1 MRLDVLSNSAL
12 IQRCCGSD
20 DAEVWEEFI
29 RRTRRLVAGV
39 VYRVASRWNET
50 RPEILEEL
58 IQDTYLHLFSNDRQ
72 GLKKFQP
79 QSEEAFFG
87 YIKVIAA
94 NLTHDYLRAQNA
106 DKRGASLTDSAD
118 AANEDGICTVQ
129 IAVKSR
135 VEEEVLVSEIE
146 SWLNKLVTGKDADK
160 QKAIFWLFYRYQMTA
175 ASIAQI
181 EALGLTT
188 KGVEAVI
195 HRLTQRLR
203 DKLSPTERHGLAT
216 LAGSKGTGE
225 A

>member
-94 NLTHDYLRAQNA
+94 PT
-106 DKRGASLTDSAD
+106 SLTT
-118 AANEDGICTVQ
+118 ICAPKMPTNG
-129 IAVKSR
+129 APASPTAPTPRMRTEFARSR
-135 VEEEVLVSEIE
+135 LLSSPEVEEEVLVSEIE
-146 SWLNKLVTGKDADK
+146 SWLDKLVTGKDADK
-160 QKAIFWLFYRYQMTA
+160 HKAIFL
-175 ASIAQI
+175 
-181 EALGLTT
+181 ALLPSSNDRRQHRPDRGPRIDN
-188 KGVEAVI
+188 KG
-195 HRLTQRLR
+195 
-203 DKLSPTERHGLAT
+203 G
-216 LAGSKGTGE
+216 
-225 A
+225 